1 MYIKG
6 YSVLKKVQNK
16 NHNSSN
22 LVPKSFATN
31 PIATHKAIELF
42 ARNSDIKKFA
52 KLAVDGEI
60 DENFL
65 NNTQAEL
72 LMKDIFNPFEEE
84 SYKRLAENE
93 KLWNDLTTDVD

>member
-1 MYIKG
+1 M
-6 YSVLKKVQNK
+6 LKKIDKKNVNK
-16 NHNSSN
+16 TNV
-22 LVPKSFATN
+22 VPKSFATN

-42 ARNSDIKKFA
+42 AKQTDIKKFA

-60 DENFL
+60 DESFL

-72 LMKDIFNPFEEE
+72 LMKDIFNPFEED

-93 KLWNDLTTDVD
+93 KLWNDLTTDTD

>member
-1 MYIKG
+1 M
-6 YSVLKKVQNK
+6 KKIDKK
-16 NHNSSN
+16 NLNTTN
-22 LVPKSFATN
+22 VVPKSFATN

-42 ARNSDIKKFA
+42 ARKSDIKKFA

-72 LMKDIFNPFEEE
+72 LMKDIFNPFDEEA
-84 SYKRLAENE
+84 YKRLAENE
-93 KLWNDLTTDVD
+93 NLLRDLTTDTD